1 MRGLRRILVRL
12 LATISRRRDERRL
25 TEEIDSHLG
34 LQTSANIRLGMS
46 PDEARREAVL
56 KFGAVEAVKEDYRDQ
71 RSLPFIEY
79 FLQDLRYA
87 LRGLRR
93 NPGFTITA
101 LATVAICL
109 GANLAIF
116 AVIDAILLRSLP
128 FPQSDRLVAIFNTYP
143 KAGVERAGS
152 SLMNYY
158 ERRGNI
164 PGFSSLSIFRY
175 GSEVVGETGSTQQ
188 ETVMRISPDFFTT
201 LGSGPVM
208 GRSFDEAETITP
220 IENHGAVILT
230 DAYWRQRLN
239 SDPDVLGRDIRVN
252 GAPRKIVGVLP
263 PDFRFLS
270 SEARI
275 FLPFTSR
282 LQQRTP
288 QQRHSGGGGTHM
300 IARLKPGVTVAE
312 AQSQIDAHNA
322 GVEKDN
328 PGATMMAEAGF
339 RSLVLPLHA
348 DHVRSIRPALLLM
361 QGGALFLLVMG
372 AVNLVNLLLIRAS
385 RHMKDM
391 AIRRSLGASRR
402 RVVSHV
408 MVETLLLTALGGL
421 LGLVVGASGI
431 RLLEVLGADRLPLGA
446 RIAFDGRLAA
456 TGLAGAVILGVVIA
470 VPIAWFNL
478 RSHLEHAL
486 RSESRTGTVSRAAQR
501 LRQGFIV
508 AQIALAFV
516 LLAGAALLGL
526 SLKNVM
532 AVSPGFRA
540 DHVLIGQFTLPYGR
554 FSGDQ
559 RVAVLDRLLEAIGQQ
574 PGVAAAGTITN
585 VPLSGDSDKTA
596 FTPKGYVPQPG
607 ESPQGHYFY
616 GVTGDYFSALGIPLR
631 EGRFL
636 TSADSH
642 RPERVCVVD
651 EDFARRYWPK
661 GGALGQRV
669 FQGTES
675 EDARLFTV
683 VGVVGAVKQAE
694 LTEPQGQAAV
704 YVPFRDR
711 ATNVFVVTRT
721 SQRPEAFADSLQ
733 RLVRATDPELAI
745 DDIRSMDTRIAES
758 LIARRSPAVLAGI
771 VAGVAL
777 LLAAIGTYG
786 VLSYTI
792 AQRRREIGIRMALG
806 EGRSSVVAMVMKQGM
821 LLALIG
827 ALIGL
832 VAAVRL
838 NQLIVA
844 LLFNV
849 QSTDIATLAA
859 VIATILTVAAVA
871 CALPAWRAARVD
883 PLVALRYE

>member
-1 MRGLRRILVRL
+1 MNDLRVALR
-12 LATISRRRDERRL
+12 
-25 TEEIDSHLG
+25 
-34 LQTSANIRLGMS
+34 Q
-46 PDEARREAVL
+46 
-56 KFGAVEAVKEDYRDQ
+56 
-71 RSLPFIEY
+71 
-79 FLQDLRYA
+79 LRYA
-87 LRGLRR
+87 
-93 NPGFTITA
+93 PAFTVTA
-101 LATVAICL
+101 LATIAICL

-143 KAGVERAGS
+143 KAGVERDGS
-152 SLMNYY
+152 SLTNYY

-164 PGFSSLSIFRY
+164 PGLSSLSIFRY
-175 GSEVVGETGSTQQ
+175 GTEVVGETGSTQQ

-201 LGSGPVM
+201 LGTGPVM

-220 IENHGAVILT
+220 IENHGAAILT

-239 SDPDVLGRDIRVN
+239 SDPHVLGREIRVN
-252 GAPRKIVGVLP
+252 GAPRKIVGILP

-275 FLPFTSR
+275 FLPLTSR

-288 QQRHSGGGGTHM
+288 QHRHSGGGGTHM
-300 IARLKPGVTVAE
+300 IARLKPGATVAE

-328 PGATMMAEAGF
+328 PQATMMAEAGF
-339 RSLVLPLHA
+339 RSPVLPLHA
-348 DHVRSIRPALLLM
+348 DHVRSIRPTLLLM
-361 QGGALFLLVMG
+361 QGSALFLLGMG

-385 RHMKDM
+385 SHMKDM
-391 AIRRSLGASRR
+391 AIRRSMGARR
-402 RVVSHV
+402 RHVVSHV

-421 LGLVVGASGI
+421 LGLAVGASGI

-446 RIAFDGRLAA
+446 RIAFDGRVAA
-456 TGLAGAVILGVVIA
+456 TGLAGAVVLGVVIGA
-470 VPIAWFNL
+470 PIAWFNL

-486 RSESRTGTVSRAAQR
+486 RSESRTGTVSRATQR
-501 LRQGFIV
+501 VREGFIV

-526 SLKNVM
+526 TLKNVM

-574 PGVAAAGTITN
+574 PGIAAAGTITN
-585 VPLSGDSDKTA
+585 VPLSGDNDKTA

-669 FQGTES
+669 FQGTDS

-683 VGVVGAVKQAE
+683 VGVVGPVKQAE
-694 LTEPQGQAAV
+694 LTEPQGQGAV

-721 SQRPEAFADSLQ
+721 SQRPEAFADSLRQ
-733 RLVRATDPELAI
+733 MVRATDPELAI
-745 DDIRSMDTRIAES
+745 DDIRSMDTRIADS
-758 LIARRSPAVLAGI
+758 LIAHRSPAVLAGI

-777 LLAAIGTYG
+777 LLAAVGTYG

-792 AQRRREIGIRMALG
+792 AQRRREIGVRMALG
-806 EGRSSVVAMVMKQGM
+806 AQTHQIRTQFLSLGLRLVAAGM
-821 LLALIG
+821 LLGVIGVRSAGKGMESVLFGVPALHPATLFG
-827 ALIGL
+827 TALVMTAVSL
-832 VAAVRL
+832 VACFIPVR
-838 NQLIVA
+838 
-844 LLFNV
+844 
-849 QSTDIATLAA
+849 
-859 VIATILTVAAVA
+859 
-871 CALPAWRAARVD
+871 RASCVD
-883 PLVALRYE
+883 PMIALRAE